1 MKKLLANF
9 ESLNE
14 NNMTEIKTDFEIR
27 QAEEEDVPE
36 ILELIKALAEFEN
49 LSDEVIAT
57 EELLKTTLFGINSPA
72 EVQIAY
78 DKNKTLGFALYFRTF
93 STFLGR
99 PGIYLEDLYVREN
112 ARGKGVGEALL
123 RRLAQRTRE
132 IGGGRLEWAVLNW
145 NEPAIGFYQKM
156 GAAPLDE
163 WTTYRV
169 TGINLQELAED

>member
-1 MKKLLANF
+1 
-9 ESLNE
+9 
-14 NNMTEIKTDFEIR
+14 MTEIKTDFEIR
-27 QAEEEDVPE
+27 PAKEEDVPE

-49 LSDEVIAT
+49 LSDEVVAT
-57 EELLKTTLFGINSPA
+57 EELLKITLFGINSPA

-78 DKNKTLGFALYFRTF
+78 DKNKTLGFALYFHTF

-156 GAAPLDE
+156 GAAPLEE

-169 TGINLQELAED
+169 TGKNLQELAED

>member
-1 MKKLLANF
+1 
-9 ESLNE
+9 
-14 NNMTEIKTDFEIR
+14 MTEIKTDFEIR

-49 LSDEVIAT
+49 LSDEVVAT
-57 EELLKTTLFGINSPA
+57 EELLKITLFGTNSPA

-99 PGIYLEDLYVREN
+99 PGIYLEDLYVQEN
-112 ARGKGVGEALL
+112 ARGKGVGDALL

-132 IGGGRLEWAVLNW
+132 IGGGRLEWSVLNW
-145 NEPAIGFYQKM
+145 NEAAIKFYQKM
-156 GAAPLDE
+156 GASPLDE
-163 WTTYRV
+163 WTMFRV
-169 TGINLQELAED
+169 AGNKLKELAEE

>member
-1 MKKLLANF
+1 
-9 ESLNE
+9 
-14 NNMTEIKTDFEIR
+14 MTEIKADFEIR

-49 LSDEVIAT
+49 LSDEVVAT
-57 EELLKTTLFGINSPA
+57 EELLKITLFGINSPA

-78 DKNKTLGFALYFRTF
+78 DKNNTLGFALYFRSF

-123 RRLAQRTRE
+123 SRLAQRTRE

-169 TGINLQELAED
+169 TGKNLQELAED

>member
-1 MKKLLANF
+1 MR
-9 ESLNE
+9 
-14 NNMTEIKTDFEIR
+14 EIKTDFEIR

-49 LSDEVIAT
+49 LSEEVVAT
-57 EELLKTTLFGINSPA
+57 EELLKIKLIGINSPA

-99 PGIYLEDLYVREN
+99 PGIYLEDLYVRESS
-112 ARGKGVGEALL
+112 RGKGVGEALL

-132 IGGGRLEWAVLNW
+132 IGGGRLEWSVLNW
-145 NEPAIGFYQKM
+145 NEAAIKFYQKM
-156 GAAPLDE
+156 GASPLDE
-163 WTTYRV
+163 WTMFRV
-169 TGINLQELAED
+169 TGNKLKELAEE

>member
-1 MKKLLANF
+1 
-9 ESLNE
+9 
-14 NNMTEIKTDFEIR
+14 MTEIKTDFEIR

-49 LSDEVIAT
+49 LSDEVVAT
-57 EELLKTTLFGINSPA
+57 KELLKIKLFGINSPA

-99 PGIYLEDLYVREN
+99 PGIYLEDLYVRES

-123 RRLAQRTRE
+123 RRLARRTQE
-132 IGGGRLEWAVLNW
+132 IRGGRLEWAVLNW

-169 TGINLQELAED
+169 TGKNLQELAED

>member
-1 MKKLLANF
+1 
-9 ESLNE
+9 
-14 NNMTEIKTDFEIR
+14 MTEIKTDFEIR

-49 LSDEVIAT
+49 LSEEVVAT
-57 EELLKTTLFGINSPA
+57 EELLKITLFGINSPA
-72 EVQIAY
+72 EVQIAF
-78 DKNKTLGFALYFRTF
+78 DKNKTLGFALYFRSF
-93 STFLGR
+93 STFVGR

-156 GAAPLDE
+156 GAAPLHE

-169 TGINLQELAED
+169 TGKNLQELAED

>member
-1 MKKLLANF
+1 
-9 ESLNE
+9 
-14 NNMTEIKTDFEIR
+14 MTEIKTDFEIR
-27 QAEEEDVPE
+27 QAEEGDVPE

-49 LSDEVIAT
+49 LSDEVVAT
-57 EELLKTTLFGINSPA
+57 EELLQITLFGINSPA

-99 PGIYLEDLYVREN
+99 PGIYLEDLYVRES

-123 RRLAQRTRE
+123 RRLAHRTRE

-169 TGINLQELAED
+169 TGKNLQELAED

>member
-1 MKKLLANF
+1 
-9 ESLNE
+9 
-14 NNMTEIKTDFEIR
+14 MTETKTDFEIR

-36 ILELIKALAEFEN
+36 ILALIKALAEFEN
-49 LSDEVIAT
+49 LSDEVVAT
-57 EELLKTTLFGINSPA
+57 EELLKITLFGINSPA

-78 DKNKTLGFALYFRTF
+78 DKNNTLGFALYFRSF

-169 TGINLQELAED
+169 TGKNLQELAED

>member
-1 MKKLLANF
+1 
-9 ESLNE
+9 
-14 NNMTEIKTDFEIR
+14 MTEIKTDFEIR
-27 QAEEEDVPE
+27 QAEEGDVPE
-36 ILELIKALAEFEN
+36 IIELIKALAEFEN
-49 LSDEVIAT
+49 LSEEVVAT
-57 EELLKTTLFGINSPA
+57 EELLKITLFGINSPA
-72 EVQIAY
+72 EVQIAF
-78 DKNKTLGFALYFRTF
+78 DKNKTLGFALYFRSF

-169 TGINLQELAED
+169 TGKNLQELAED

>member
-1 MKKLLANF
+1 
-9 ESLNE
+9 
-14 NNMTEIKTDFEIR
+14 MTEIKIDFEIR

-49 LSDEVIAT
+49 LSDEVVAT
-57 EELLKTTLFGINSPA
+57 EELLKIKLFGKNSPA

-99 PGIYLEDLYVREN
+99 PGIYLEDLYVRESS
-112 ARGKGVGEALL
+112 RGKGVGEALL

-132 IGGGRLEWAVLNW
+132 IGGGRLEWSVLNW
-145 NEPAIGFYQKM
+145 NEAAIKFYQKI
-156 GAAPLDE
+156 GASPLDE
-163 WTTYRV
+163 WTMFRV
-169 TGINLQELAED
+169 TGNKLKELAEE

>member
-1 MKKLLANF
+1 MKNYQPILN
-9 ESLNE
+9 SLNE
-14 NNMTEIKTDFEIR
+14 NNMTEIKADYEIR

-49 LSDEVIAT
+49 LSEEVVAT
-57 EELLKTTLFGINSPA
+57 EELLKITLFGINSPA
-72 EVQIAY
+72 EVQIAF
-78 DKNKTLGFALYFRTF
+78 DKNKTLGFALYFRSF

-169 TGINLQELAED
+169 TGKNLQELAEN